1 MATLTA
7 VKSKTATLA
16 ASTVDTVTLS
26 GGGLEVEVTNWG
38 ASNRI
43 SFSTDGTTPTVDG
56 DNFYPVG
63 PGQSLKVPATG
74 YDPDPGAEDIVVK
87 LICSTANA
95 YSVVAV

>member
-7 VKSKTATLA
+7 ARAKHATLA

-26 GGGLEVEVTNWG
+26 AGGLEVEVI
-38 ASNRI
+38 NRGTGWI
-43 SFSTDGTTPTVDG
+43 NFTTDGSVPTVDG
-56 DNFYPVG
+56 DNTYPVG
-63 PGQSLKVPATG
+63 PNTALKVPATG

-87 LICSTANA
+87 LICAAINA

>member
-38 ASNRI
+38 TARI
-43 SFSTDGTTPTVDG
+43 SFTTDGTTPTVDG
-56 DNFYPVG
+56 DNTLPVG
-63 PGQSLKVPATG
+63 PGGSLRVPATG

-87 LICSTANA
+87 LISSGAST